1 MGRADVRNAVNNN
14 PVVQIGLLGV
24 LGVRQTV
31 QDVLYDGKQ
40 LSYPP

>member
-1 MGRADVRNAVNNN
+1 MRNAVNNN

-24 LGVRQTV
+24 LGVRQSV

-40 LSYPP
+40 LSFPP